1 MLHKRY
7 PLRHPLLP
15 FRYKSKSAGGWF
27 NEVYFWDDFGDIPYG
42 STWDSLRICPE
53 TLNVYVNNNGRNNLT
68 VPCDIVAIHD
78 RHEAKPSVNRD
89 TGELRNAIGGFSTVI
104 TKRTWR

>member
-42 STWDSLRICPE
+42 STWD
-53 TLNVYVNNNGRNNLT
+53 
-68 VPCDIVAIHD
+68 IVAIHD